1 MSVVPG
7 AVPAT
12 LSVTVQL
19 DGQVVRLVAVGEI
32 DMSTTDVLRASLN
45 DALDNRRPLAVVVDM
60 AGVTFLD
67 STGIAAFVV
76 ARNRAIGENT
86 TLTLI
91 NCGSIIRQV
100 LEVTGLLGILTG
112 EH

>member
-7 AVPAT
+7 ATPAP
-12 LSVTVQL
+12 LCVTVQL
-19 DGQVVRLVAVGEI
+19 DGHMVRVIAVGEI
-32 DMSTTDVLRASLN
+32 DMSTADVLRDSLN
-45 DALDNRRPLAVVVDM
+45 DALDKNPPAVVLDM

-67 STGIAAFVV
+67 STGIAALVV

-91 NCGSIIRQV
+91 NCQPIIRQV
-100 LEVTGLLGILTG
+100 LDVTGLLAPLTD

>member
-32 DMSTTDVLRASLN
+32 DMSTADVLRASLN
-45 DALDNRRPLAVVVDM
+45 DALDKNPPAVVVDM

-100 LEVTGLLGILTG
+100 LEVTGLLGPLTG
-112 EH
+112 EY